1 MGQRDGAEEAG
12 SDCGPALTPGPARS
26 QTEPQLVRPA
36 HTIVQICRV
45 YTGYIA
51 ERGSVEGAGG
61 RPIRLRRLVNYL
73 RACLA
78 KC

>member
-1 MGQRDGAEEAG
+1 MEKTDGAGGAG

-26 QTEPQLVRPA
+26 QTEPQLVHHA

-51 ERGSVEGAGG
+51 ERGSVEEAGG
-61 RPIRLRRLVNYL
+61 RLVNYL